1 MDLMLMS
8 ILKNTVLPI
17 HYPIS
22 LTRINYFMKSKRVPA
37 HYLCPWIYVQNVAQS
52 KHD

>member
-1 MDLMLMS
+1 MS

-22 LTRINYFMKSKRVPA
+22 LTRINYFKKSKTSTGSLSLSMD
-37 HYLCPWIYVQNVAQS
+37 LCAKAAQPEHNS
-52 KHD
+52 K